1 MPLLCLCVHELPL
14 CTGWSTLTLNSKPF
28 ATWLLLLPTTCPILL
43 SRTTLCCSCHSTCF
57 LVPSALGTLFLLL
70 WIPPPP
76 CLLLPKHPHCKCLVF
91 LQKPS
96 FKVTPSWRPPRGPLS
111 TGDLFFL
118 CSPTTLCSH
127 MWGTVLTPFAGSL
140 LFLLDSVF
148 QGRNQNLSHNGISES
163 TSLNFNTW

>member
-14 CTGWSTLTLNSKPF
+14 CTGWSTLTLHGKPF

-57 LVPSALGTLFLLL
+57 LVPLALGTLFLLL

-96 FKVTPSWRPPRGPLS
+96 FKVTPFMKTS
-111 TGDLFFL
+111 TGAFINWWPVLSVQPNNTVFTYVGHSTDTICWQSAF
-118 CSPTTLCSH
+118 PTRL
-127 MWGTVLTPFAGSL
+127 
-140 LFLLDSVF
+140 SVSG
-148 QGRNQNLSHNGISES
+148 QEPKSISQW
-163 TSLNFNTW
+163 NFRIHFSQL